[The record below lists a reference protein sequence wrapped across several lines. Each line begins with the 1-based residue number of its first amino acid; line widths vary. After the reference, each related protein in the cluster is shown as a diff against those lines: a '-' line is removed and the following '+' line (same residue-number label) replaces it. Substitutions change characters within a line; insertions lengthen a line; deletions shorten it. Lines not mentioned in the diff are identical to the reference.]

1 MSLSFLQGGAYQE
14 SHQLVFPCPGSIC
27 CFRWVPQ
34 LSLSRCCCISSG
46 HGAGLC
52 FKWTCV
58 KKLRLFYVTPGCLC
72 FFPLVLCFKVHSCTS
87 RRWKYIQDEWCLQ
100 DKNTSISHP
109 EFTVTTYCWYIFN
122 KQKSNFSLFQ
132 LKVSQNVKAVLSL
145 EQELMADSQP
155 VCWMGVWWD
164 SFCKLL

>member
-1 MSLSFLQGGAYQE
+1 MVHIRRVINLYFLAQVAYAASGECHSCLSAAAAAFLRAMGLVSASNEPVLRSSGYFMSLLVAY
-14 SHQLVFPCPGSIC
+14 V
-27 CFRWVPQ
+27 
-34 LSLSRCCCISSG
+34 
-46 HGAGLC
+46 
-52 FKWTCV
+52 
-58 KKLRLFYVTPGCLC
+58 